1 MDSRNSGLKP
11 IVIFGAMV
19 ASLGAFNSGFNTSA
33 LNIPGY
39 YVRNCPD
46 VAPGVVTY
54 YPNSPFP
61 KCIPMSDWIWGVAVG
76 CYALGGL
83 VGALL
88 AGPMSERLGR
98 RDSMLAINVTF
109 FIGAILLSLS
119 TSSAQFAFGRLFVGI
134 GSGFMTVVISMYIA
148 ETTPPKYRGTM
159 GSLLQLFMTIGI
171 FLIQVI
177 GLGTTSPVGWRIVCM
192 LTIVPA
198 IVQIIGLPMCVRSP
212 RWLITKGRI
221 DEAKE
226 SLLKLRNG
234 DIEEEFAEMV
244 LSSTKGGGHKEDEK
258 NVMSGTAAGA
268 AVGDRDS
275 AAGFQTAGPV
285 DGEFESEV
293 SLHFFQIIKIPILAV
308 LTVKVM
314 LIHALSQLTGINAIM
329 YYSTSIFE
337 SSFHDNAK
345 YASIGVAALNML
357 MTFVALALVDRL
369 GRKLLLI
376 ISSGG
381 MCIFGVLEMIGL
393 LFNVGALQ
401 VVCVLLFVASFAIG
415 LGIIPF
421 IYTAEV
427 YPTYAV
433 GGASSACLTLNWLCN
448 FIIGLIFPALQSAI
462 GPYVF
467 LIFAGL
473 AFICFFFLIFF
484 IPETKQKSI
493 EDIGK
498 EIGWYGI
505 DPTKVMS
512 PDQIKELKE
521 AGEI

>member
-1 MDSRNSGLKP
+1 MDSRNSNLKP
-11 IVIFGAMV
+11 IVLFGAII
-19 ASLGAFNSGFNTSA
+19 ASLGAFNSGFNTSS
-33 LNIPGY
+33 LNIPGA
-39 YVRNCPD
+39 YVRQCPG
-46 VAPGVVTY
+46 VPPGVVTY
-54 YPNSPFP
+54 FPNSPFP
-61 KCIPMSDWIWGVAVG
+61 MCIPMSDWIWGVATG
-76 CYALGGL
+76 MYAVGGL
-83 VGALL
+83 LGALL
-88 AGPMSERLGR
+88 AGPMSERMGR

-119 TSSAQFAFGRLFVGI
+119 TSSAQFAIGRIFVGI

-148 ETTPPKYRGTM
+148 ETTPAKYRGMM
-159 GSLLQLFMTIGI
+159 GSMLQLFMTIGI

-177 GLGTTSPVGWRIVCM
+177 GLGTSSPVGWRIVVM
-192 LTIVPA
+192 LTIVPS
-198 IVQIIGLPMCVRSP
+198 IVQIICLPMCVRSP
-212 RWLITKGRI
+212 RWLISKGRI
-221 DEAKE
+221 DEARE

-234 DIEEEFAEMV
+234 DIEEEFSEMV
-244 LSSTKGGGHKEDEK
+244 LSSTKGGGHKDTEK
-258 NVMSGTAAGA
+258 QGNPDAT
-268 AVGDRDS
+268 DRDS
-275 AAGFQTAGPV
+275 AAGFQNGPAA

-293 SLHFFQIIKIPILAV
+293 SLHFFQIIKIPVLAV

-345 YASIGVAALNML
+345 YASIGVGALNML
-357 MTFVALALVDRL
+357 MTFVSLGLVDRL

-376 ISSGG
+376 LSAGG
-381 MCIFGVLEMIGL
+381 MTIFGVLEMIGL
-393 LFNVGALQ
+393 LFNIGALQ

-433 GGASSACLTLNWLCN
+433 GGASSAALTVNWLCN
-448 FIIGLIFPALQSAI
+448 FIIGLIFPTLQSAI

-473 AFICFFFLIFF
+473 ACLCFFFLIFF
-484 IPETKQKSI
+484 IPETKQRSI
-493 EDIGK
+493 EEIGK
-498 EIGWYGI
+498 IVGWYGI

-512 PDQIKELKE
+512 SGQIKELKE
-521 AGEI
+521 AGEL